1 MMEVKVID
9 REFPSTD
16 GIHQLKGKVYIP
28 EGEPKAIFH
37 VVHGMTEQVGLENLS
52 SELTRIFKCGEFYT
66 NPAYVIHKLSDMKN
80 MYEPDS
86 CMHKVAAA
94 VEVEGLW
101 LLKTRGNIFVSEAK
115 TALAKRQAA
124 NDGSEG
130 GNRNG

>member
-1 MMEVKVID
+1 MAEKNSMSANELTRAANN
-9 REFPSTD
+9 REE
-16 GIHQLKGKVYIP
+16 QLL
-28 EGEPKAIFH
+28 
-37 VVHGMTEQVGLENLS
+37 VGLENLS
-52 SELTRIFKCGEFYT
+52 SELARIFKCGEFYT

-94 VEVEGLW
+94 VEAEGLW

-124 NDGSEG
+124 DDGSEG
-130 GNRNG
+130 DDWVG